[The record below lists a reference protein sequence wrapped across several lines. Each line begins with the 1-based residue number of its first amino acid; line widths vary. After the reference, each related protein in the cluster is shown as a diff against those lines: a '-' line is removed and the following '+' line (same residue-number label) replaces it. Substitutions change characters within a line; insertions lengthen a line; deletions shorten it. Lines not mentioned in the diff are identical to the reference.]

1 MSVPP
6 ESIEVGKCY
15 LTQAGHVRRVPP
27 ISKVGW
33 RQALYG

>member
-6 ESIEVGKCY
+6 ESIEVGKYY
-15 LTQAGHVRRVPP
+15 LTQARHVRHVPP
-27 ISKVGW
+27 IFKVGW